1 MCRCKNFN
9 DILDFGTHQDICNF
23 IDANCKTDKKDS
35 CPFICGGC
43 DYLGM
48 LDDRLK
54 ELEKL

>member
-9 DILDFGTHQDICNF
+9 DILDFGTYQDICNF

-35 CPFICGGC
+35 CPFIWGGC

-54 ELEKL
+54 ELE